1 MELIRITYESV
12 EFVGSNELCN
22 LLQQISPYLFIA
34 CFTIRSI
41 EFHVRKIKVTK
52 SRIDLSIE
60 GDLLR
65 EKLEG

>member
-1 MELIRITYESV
+1 MELIRITY
-12 EFVGSNELCN
+12 VGSNELCN
-22 LLQQISPYLFIA
+22 LLQQISSYLFIA